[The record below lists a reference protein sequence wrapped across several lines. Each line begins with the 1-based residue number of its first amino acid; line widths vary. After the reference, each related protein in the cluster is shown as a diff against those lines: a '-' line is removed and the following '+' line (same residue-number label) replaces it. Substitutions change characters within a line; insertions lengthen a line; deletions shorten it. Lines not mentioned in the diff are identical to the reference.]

1 MKVVL
6 LQDVKGVGKRNEIL
20 DLSEGYARNCL
31 INKKLAKVADNK
43 TLSELK
49 SKIQSE
55 EYNKQKEKEKAIE
68 IKKMLED
75 KTLQF
80 KLKAGNGGK
89 VFGSVTEKDI
99 ANKIE
104 NELKVKIDKK
114 KIDFTKSI
122 KSLGVYTAKIK
133 LYDEVIAEVKVN
145 VTEL

>member
-6 LQDVKGVGKRNEIL
+6 LQDVKGIGKRNQVL
-20 DLSEGYARNCL
+20 DLSESYARNCL
-31 INKKLAKVADNK
+31 ISKKLAKVADNK

-49 SKIQSE
+49 SKMESE
-55 EYNKQKEKEKAIE
+55 KFNKQKEKEKAIE
-68 IKKMLED
+68 LKKELEE

-80 KLKAGNGGK
+80 KLKAGAGGK

-99 ANKIE
+99 ATKIE
-104 NELKVKIDKK
+104 NELKIKVDKK
-114 KIDFTKSI
+114 KIEFAKNL

-133 LYDEVIAEVKVN
+133 LYDDVVAEVKVN

>member
-68 IKKMLED
+68 IKKMLEE

-80 KLKAGNGGK
+80 KLKSGNGGK

-114 KIDFTKSI
+114 KIDFTKNI